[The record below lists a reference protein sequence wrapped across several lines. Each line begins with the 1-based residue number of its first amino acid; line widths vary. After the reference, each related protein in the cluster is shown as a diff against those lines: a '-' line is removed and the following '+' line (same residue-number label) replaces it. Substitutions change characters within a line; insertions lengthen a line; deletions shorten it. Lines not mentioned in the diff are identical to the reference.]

1 MGRKQGREGQP
12 ALEGERT
19 MADAEEDERTGSAAG
34 ATRCICGSETL
45 VLQAFTEVTSGNLA
59 DRPLEMETLTCP
71 ECGREYEPLELADG
85 RIARGDYLGQVD
97 LAADDEE
104 DFA

>member
-1 MGRKQGREGQP
+1 MGRKQGREP
-12 ALEGERT
+12 VAWEGERT
-19 MADAEEDERTGSAAG
+19 MADAEADDRSAGA
-34 ATRCICGSETL
+34 ATRCMCGAATL
-45 VLQAFTEVTSGNLA
+45 VLQAFFEVTEGKLSN
-59 DRPLEMETLTCP
+59 RPIEMETLTCP
-71 ECGREYEPLELADG
+71 ECGREYEPVELEDG